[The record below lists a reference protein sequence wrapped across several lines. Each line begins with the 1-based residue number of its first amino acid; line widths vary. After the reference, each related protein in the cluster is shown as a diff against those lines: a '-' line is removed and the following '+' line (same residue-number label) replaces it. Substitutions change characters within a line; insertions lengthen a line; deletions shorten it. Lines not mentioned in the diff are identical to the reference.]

1 MKNIFLDKNYII
13 LSLIMGLSI
22 FVISY
27 FFNLYEKKIHSLLLN
42 AFFFTTLSHFSLPY
56 ILKYGGDRLAST
68 VVYQPEDE
76 NLIFDSG
83 STHFKRWE
91 NVGGKLFLTDRRLIF
106 KSHKLNIQN
115 HEQIFNLNKITK
127 ITASNR
133 NRLSFEYEGQI
144 EKFIVSNPDK
154 WSKLLTNV

>member
-1 MKNIFLDKNYII
+1 MKKLLNLVFIILGSFAFMYFTSWGSLNPTSFGFYWSIVSSIIIMLSVDWSTNKFLTKTAGHLEKTIDIPLDKD
-13 LSLIMGLSI
+13 
-22 FVISY
+22 
-27 FFNLYEKKIHSLLLN
+27 EELN
-42 AFFFTTLSHFSLPY
+42 WITRA
-56 ILKYGGDRLAST
+56 
-68 VVYQPEDE
+68 
-76 NLIFDSG
+76 N
-83 STHFKRWE
+83 HFKRWE
-91 NVGGKLFLTDRRLIF
+91 GVGGKLFLTDRRLVF
-106 KSHKLNIQN
+106 KSHKFNIQN